1 MVFFWFFLLCRLC
14 FPFSSYLIP
23 VFLFGDVIWYGLLLL
38 PPFMYSEIEVSVS
51 PSCEYLETSWIHQ
64 VHSTGNSFTV
74 WVVGRD
80 ARTREAMRV
89 FGASVHSEPIVPN
102 LGLPQG
108 TEIPTDER
116 ASRRESGFGGSFQR
130 SKSVFL
136 GAVDAIRW
144 AAERSQR
151 NLESLKHWWPQWTE
165 QFGMQ

>member
-1 MVFFWFFLLCRLC
+1 
-14 FPFSSYLIP
+14 
-23 VFLFGDVIWYGLLLL
+23 
-38 PPFMYSEIEVSVS
+38 MYSEIEVSVS

-74 WVVGRD
+74 CVVGRD
-80 ARTREAMRV
+80 ARTREAMRM

-136 GAVDAIRW
+136 KAADAIR
-144 AAERSQR
+144 
-151 NLESLKHWWPQWTE
+151 
-165 QFGMQ
+165 